1 MDETLNYYDE
11 NAESFEADTLSADMS
26 EAQGRF
32 IALLV
37 PKSHIL
43 DFGCGAGR
51 DGLFFLENGFLVDA
65 VDGSKAMCNVAERN
79 IQHPVRRMKFDQL
92 DAVDKYDGVWACA
105 SLLHIPKRDLP
116 GILRLVH
123 RALKKDGIFYL
134 SVKEGTFEGIRNGRY
149 FSDYRSEEIK
159 ELLLTTGFDVIDF
172 WLSQDVRPGRDDNW
186 INIINKKVI
195 SY

>member
-1 MDETLNYYDE
+1 MNETLSYYDD

-26 EAQGRF
+26 EAQGCF
-32 IALLV
+32 IALLAS
-37 PKSHIL
+37 KSHIL

-79 IQHPVRRMKFDQL
+79 IQQPVRRMKFDQL

-105 SLLHIPKRDLP
+105 SLLHIPKKDFP

-159 ELLLTTGFDVIDF
+159 ELLTGTGYRVLDL
-172 WLSQDVRPGRDDNW
+172 WMSKDVRPGRDDNW